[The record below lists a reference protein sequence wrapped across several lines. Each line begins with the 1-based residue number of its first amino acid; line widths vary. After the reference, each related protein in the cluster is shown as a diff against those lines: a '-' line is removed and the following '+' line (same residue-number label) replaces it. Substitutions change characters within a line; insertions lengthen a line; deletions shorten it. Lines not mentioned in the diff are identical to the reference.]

1 MRKHLVVVAFLCAFM
16 YACDGNFC
24 FVNCDGGQMNGPSAL
39 PSISPSPS
47 PFPSASPSPTVDP
60 CAAPVTAVKLSGP
73 REVSIGTTFEIDVTP
88 VSASGPL
95 EGELDYCN
103 LKGRTPVV
111 ESMSTNL
118 RCSGQCSGYKP
129 SFSAQGVGPFSVR
142 IRVDNASS
150 EFAGTVLK

>member
-1 MRKHLVVVAFLCAFM
+1 MTKRLVLICLIAFAIGF
-16 YACDGNFC
+16 ACTNVC
-24 FVNCDGGQMNGPSAL
+24 LVNCDGGQMNGPSAL

-47 PFPSASPSPTVDP
+47 PSQSASPSPTVDP